1 MKNKY
6 WELTF
11 IFIVA
16 FLLDVLFV
24 VAIDDVVPLGW
35 ASAIMIGIVVYVVL
49 MAVLSYLVDKLT

>member
-6 WELTF
+6 WQLTF
-11 IFIVA
+11 ILIVG

-24 VAIDDVVPLGW
+24 VAINDVVPLGW
-35 ASAIMIGIVVYVVL
+35 SSAIMIGIVVYVVM